1 MPVDIE
7 VFSAPGCSSCGQAKA
22 VIRKLVEQMGDDR
35 MQWREVD
42 VIAELDY
49 AVELGILSTPAI
61 AINGKLVFT
70 GLPSEKK
77 LHAEL
82 LKQLETGL

>member
-1 MPVDIE
+1 MAVNIE
-7 VFSAPGCSSCGQAKA
+7 VFSAPGCSSCGRAKA
-22 VIRKLVEQMGDDR
+22 VIRKLVEQMGDNR
-35 MQWREVD
+35 LQWREVD
-42 VIAELDY
+42 VVAELDY

-61 AINGKLVFT
+61 AINGELVFT

>member
-1 MPVDIE
+1 MPVNIE
-7 VFSAPGCSSCGQAKA
+7 VFSAPGCNSCGQAKK

-35 MQWREVD
+35 LQWREVN
-42 VIAELDY
+42 VVAELDY

-61 AINGKLVFT
+61 AINGELIFT

>member
-1 MPVDIE
+1 MPVTIE
-7 VFSAPGCSSCGQAKA
+7 VFSAPGCNSCGKAKA
-22 VIRKLVEQMGDDR
+22 VIRKLVEQMGDNR
-35 MQWREVD
+35 LQWREVD
-42 VIAELDY
+42 VVAELDY

-61 AINGKLVFT
+61 AINGELVFT
-70 GLPSEKK
+70 GLPSERK